1 MPDTKTALRIPLVA
15 ALACFGMLAGCEGSS
30 IPTDFWGD
38 FENYQTKPHYRAFAM
53 TKGGHSTQ
61 RAIGFAWNRGSV
73 DAAIEKTLETC
84 DEYRDFQDCRIFY
97 IGDINVEGMSDEEI
111 EHAKEVYRRNRSAT
125 NDDL

>member
-1 MPDTKTALRIPLVA
+1 MGAISQSKSIVALLGVILV
-15 ALACFGMLAGCEGSS
+15 GGCEGSS

-38 FENYQTKPHYRAFAM
+38 FETYRSKPHFRAFAM
-53 TKGGHSTQ
+53 TKGGHPTQ

-84 DEYRDFQDCRIFY
+84 REYQDYQECRVFY
-97 IGDINVEGMSDEEI
+97 IGDINVEGMSDEEFK
-111 EHAKEVYRRNRSAT
+111 HAKEVYRRNRSAT